1 MYRSLRQDAPVWRVP
16 GTRTWLVTTWAL
28 VSEANSRSD
37 DFSSNLTALLVSGPD
52 GEPVEFDLTSLG
64 TAIDVLATA
73 DDPSHAAHR
82 RLVFPHLV
90 PGRVQGLQAELEEL
104 ALDPLVEWR
113 RRRRDRVDGRG
124 GRPPPAH
131 GRRQDHRS
139 SAGGCADAAAVGVRG
154 DRAALGRRL
163 LRADGVPERRRP
175 RPWAGTSAARFDE
188 ARRVPGPTLLGD
200 LARAANDG
208 TVSDHEAVAMLV
220 QLVGAGGESTAG
232 LIGNAARI
240 LAEQPELQVQLRT
253 DADLIPAFLEEV
265 LRVESPFRGHYRL
278 VRRSCRLGEAEL
290 LEGDHLVLHWGAAN
304 RDAVEFA
311 EADRII
317 LGRPRLSQPSG
328 VRTGPPLLRRR
339 AAGPARGPDRHR
351 DAARTDPLVRG
362 RPRRRTGMGSEHLR
376 PPARFVAFAARSG
389 VGRGMALPLPEGGV
403 IAREGS

>member
-1 MYRSLRQDAPVWRVP
+1 MSGAATGFGPELLDDPYPMYRRLRQDAPVWRVP

-28 VSEANSRSD
+28 VSEANGRSD
-37 DFSSNLTALLVSGPD
+37 DFSSHLTALLVSGPD

-90 PGRVQGLQAELEEL
+90 PGRVQGLQGELEEL
-104 ALDPLVEWR
+104 ALALWSSGAGDAGIEWM
-113 RRRRDRVDGRG
+113 
-124 GRPPPAH
+124 
-131 GRRQDHRS
+131 
-139 SAGGCADAAAVGVRG
+139 AAVADRLPLMVVARIIGLPPEDVPTLLQWAYEGTELLSGVASFERM
-154 DRAALGRRL
+154 AYLSASAEAMGRYL
-163 LRADGVPERRRP
+163 
-175 RPWAGTSAARFDE
+175 AARFDE
-188 ARRVPGPTLLGD
+188 ARRSPGPTLLGD

-278 VRRSCRLGEAEL
+278 VRRPCRLGEAEL
-290 LEGDHLVLHWGAAN
+290 REGDHLVLHWGAAN
-304 RDAVEFA
+304 RDAAEFA

-317 LGRPRLSQPSG
+317 PGRPGSHSHLAFGRGLHFCVGAPLARLEARIAIGMLLAQTRWFG
-328 VRTGPPLLRRR
+328 VDP
-339 AAGPARGPDRHR
+339 
-351 DAARTDPLVRG
+351 DAAPVWVPSIFVR
-362 RPRRRTGMGSEHLR
+362 RHASLHLLLDR
-376 PPARFVAFAARSG
+376 V
-389 VGRGMALPLPEGGV
+389 
-403 IAREGS
+403 